1 MCNFGQSV
9 FLVISAQH
17 ILQSDNGREFTASI
31 NTELKELWPEL
42 IIGDGRS
49 RHPQSQGSVEI
60 SNSSLDPEQYKL
72 GTTKFKFFEDPIH
85 AVHPFMVCP
94 KPGSNRTLK
103 LASVRHPDYN
113 Q

>member
-42 IIGDGRS
+42 IIGDGRP

-72 GTTKFKFFEDPIH
+72 GTGHGLLNSTFSRIQFMQSILSWFVRSQGQFEH
-85 AVHPFMVCP
+85 
-94 KPGSNRTLK
+94 
-103 LASVRHPDYN
+103 
-113 Q
+113 